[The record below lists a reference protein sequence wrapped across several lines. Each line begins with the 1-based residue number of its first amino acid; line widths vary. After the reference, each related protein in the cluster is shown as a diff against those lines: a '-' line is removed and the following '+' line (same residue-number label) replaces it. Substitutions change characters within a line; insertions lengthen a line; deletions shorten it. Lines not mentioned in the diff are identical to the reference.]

1 MLDNDLQVPSL
12 ISDLQQIASKDPQQ
26 EGFSFHGLRP
36 HMLPPATTLHVHA
49 GQFQGLLGAMEAF
62 AAPGCTWKNW
72 RSRNQLFEMLV
83 PSPVDSIELPAD
95 GTSW

>member
-1 MLDNDLQVPSL
+1 
-12 ISDLQQIASKDPQQ
+12 
-26 EGFSFHGLRP
+26 
-36 HMLPPATTLHVHA
+36 MLPPAAILLVHA
-49 GQFQGLLGAMEAF
+49 GQFQGLLEEMEAF

-95 GTSW
+95 GTS